1 MAYASNDLLDRM
13 EQRINQMLGDY
24 DRVVKENAQLRADLR
39 RADRDLHA
47 MRERL
52 LTELIR

>member
-13 EQRINQMLGDY
+13 EQRINQMLRDY

-52 LTELIR
+52 LTEAIR

>member
-13 EQRINQMLGDY
+13 EQRINQMLRDY

>member
-1 MAYASNDLLDRM
+1 MVPESKDLLDRM
-13 EQRINQMLGDY
+13 EQRINQMLRDY

-52 LTELIR
+52 LTEAIR

>member
-1 MAYASNDLLDRM
+1 MVPESKDLLDRM
-13 EQRINQMLGDY
+13 EQRINQMLRDY